1 MPPQSQ
7 VTLAAFLLALFA
19 ALAHAGPRK
28 DDEAAYRF
36 FADVPK
42 AEVKQTEPLAVAN
55 TGWRRL
61 FGPATRGKGDSY
73 YIFDTQN
80 LTEIDLT
87 TGKVHTFRMPHQR
100 ESRQIYEQ
108 GTCFA
113 RLAPDRRIYFC
124 LHGAPAW
131 WGRFD
136 PKKRKF
142 QALGELQGFV
152 PSKWIWAGDGY
163 AYVTTHPAM
172 LGRIDIEKG
181 KCEHLGHLGLS
192 DSEVVHG
199 KVGLDGDGWFYC
211 QVGYVQ
217 RNVAF
222 NIHTRIQKLLPEPW
236 KPKEGGEKKARSVG
250 KRFVAPNYGKLYE
263 IEGDKLAG
271 AKKEPGDGKVEV
283 RFRRKGEKEWRSVR
297 IQVATVE
304 RDLETLGLGPDG
316 KIYGCASYL
325 CFRHDPRTGES
336 EPFTFSYNVYDYCPV
351 GPILY
356 LQGYPNCR
364 LAALDTCKPLTTRV
378 LWQVKSPE
386 KGNPWQIE
394 NYSDVRPQK
403 GPKEPLW
410 LKRGRRVVR
419 GFDGRVF
426 TAGTGE
432 RYLSGG
438 AIAWTDP
445 QTGVTG
451 CFREAFEFLPVTDLN
466 PINGGRQLAGCTW
479 VMRHSGKPKPQ
490 PRDATVFLYDTE
502 TNKLV
507 FHVPVP
513 GCNAIQDLAVAS
525 PKKWIGLGMRE
536 TRSWDGEPALK
547 KSVLFF
553 FDPVGKK
560 VTTQF
565 DLPFSL
571 SRRTGSA
578 LIQGPDGLY
587 WAAARVGGTNITR
600 WITENR
606 DYDFGGVV
614 RIDPDQETIEPLF
627 RVSHAG
633 NFVFI
638 NKTMYLCGAP
648 GLRVIDIEPYLQ

>member
-1 MPPQSQ
+1 M
-7 VTLAAFLLALFA
+7 VFAALLMSLFA
-19 ALAHAGPRK
+19 ASSHAGSAE
-28 DDEAAYRF
+28 DDGAAYRF
-36 FADVPK
+36 FAGVPK
-42 AEVKQTEPLAVAN
+42 VEAKETEPLAVAN
-55 TGWRRL
+55 TGWSRL

-73 YIFDTQN
+73 YIFDTDN

-87 TGKVHTFRMPHQR
+87 TGKVRTFRMPHQR
-100 ESRQIYEQ
+100 TSREIYEQ

-113 RLAPDRRIYFC
+113 ELAPDGQIYFC

-136 PKKRKF
+136 PKRRKF

-152 PSKWIWAGDGY
+152 PSRWIWAGDGY

-172 LGRIDIEKG
+172 LGRIDIKKG
-181 KCEHLGHLGLS
+181 KCEHLGHLGLNDS
-192 DSEVVHG
+192 NVVKGDAGLDSE
-199 KVGLDGDGWFYC
+199 GWFYC
-211 QVGYVQ
+211 QVGYVP

-222 NIHTRIQKLLPEPW
+222 NIHTKVQKLLAEPW
-236 KPKEGGEKKARSVG
+236 EPKAEGVKQVVASGG
-250 KRFVAPNYGKLYE
+250 PFVPPDYRRLYE
-263 IEGDKLAG
+263 VDGDEAAGDK
-271 AKKEPGDGKVEV
+271 KVPGDGKVEV
-283 RFRRKGEKEWRSVR
+283 RFRRKGEKEWSSVR
-297 IQVATVE
+297 IKVATVA

-336 EPFTFSYNVYDYCPV
+336 ERFTFSYNVYDYCPV

-364 LAALDTCKPLTTRV
+364 LAALDTREPLTTRV

-394 NYSDVRPQK
+394 NYSDVPPQK
-403 GPKEPLW
+403 GSKEPLW

-419 GFDGRVF
+419 GVDGRLF

-445 QTGVTG
+445 KTGVTG
-451 CFREAFEFLPVTDLN
+451 CFREPFEFLPVTDLN
-466 PINGGRQLAGCTW
+466 PVNEGRQLAGCTW
-479 VMRHSGKPKPQ
+479 VMPHSGKMKPQ

-502 TNKLV
+502 SNKLV

-525 PKKWIGLGMRE
+525 PTQWIGLG
-536 TRSWDGEPALK
+536 TRATRFWDGEPALK

-553 FDPVGKK
+553 FDPVEKK
-560 VTTQF
+560 VTTQI

-578 LIQGPDGLY
+578 LIRDPDGLY
-587 WAAARVGGTNITR
+587 WAAAQLGANDITR
-600 WITENR
+600 WITEDR
-606 DYDFGGVV
+606 DYDFGGIV
-614 RIDPDQETIEPLF
+614 RIDAEKETIEPVL
-627 RVSHAG
+627 RVRHPG
-633 NFVFI
+633 NFIFI

-648 GLRVIDIEPYLQ
+648 GLRMIDVEPYLQ